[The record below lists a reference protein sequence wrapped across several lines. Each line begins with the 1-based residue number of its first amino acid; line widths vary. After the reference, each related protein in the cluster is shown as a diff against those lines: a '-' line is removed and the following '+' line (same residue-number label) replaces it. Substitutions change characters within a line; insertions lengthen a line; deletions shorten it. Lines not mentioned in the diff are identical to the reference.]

1 MAELVKKEVK
11 YLNKDFGQFRSNLIS
26 FAKNYFPNTYNDF
39 NESSPGMMFIEMSA
53 YVGDVLSFYADTQ
66 LREGFL
72 AEARER
78 SNLYNLANSLSYKAK
93 TNTPAYV
100 KLDIFQLL
108 PAVGSG
114 ANTSPDWRYAL
125 TVQPNALLSST
136 STVKFR
142 TLDYVDFSFSSSF
155 DPTEVTVYEIDN
167 TGQVTYYLLKKQV
180 NAVSGEIKT
189 STFTFGNAKIYDK
202 ITLPE
207 NNVLEIIDI
216 VDSDGNTWYE
226 VPYLAQD
233 TVPLS
238 IQNIPFNDPTLS
250 ANRSSAPFILK
261 YKKTAKRFV
270 TRLRGDN
277 RTEIQF
283 GAGVSSEADEDLIP
297 NPTAVGFG
305 LPYFKRTADL
315 SIDPSNFLYTQTYGQ
330 APNNTTLTV
339 RYTIGGGVSDNV
351 GINTISTINS
361 ITYNSFNA
369 SLDSAVIT
377 FVKNS
382 VAVNN
387 PEPARGGQ
395 ALRDL
400 ESIRQD
406 AIANFAAQNRA
417 VTREDYIVRCY
428 AMPAKFGSIAKAFII
443 QDDQM
448 STDGDRIPNPLA
460 LNLYALGYDSNKN
473 FTPLSNAVNENLRN
487 YLSQYRML
495 TDAINIKTPYIINI
509 GIEFEIIARPGFNGN
524 EVVLRCI
531 ESLKRSFDNDKMGI
545 NMPII
550 VNQFVSELDRIE
562 GVQTVSSFKITNL
575 YDTILGY
582 SGNLYDID
590 GATKNGVIYPSLDPS
605 IFEVKYP
612 NSDIKGRIV
621 TY

>member
-330 APNNTTLTV
+330 APSSTTLTV

-550 VNQFVSELDRIE
+550 VNQFISELDRIE

>member
-590 GATKNGVIYPSLDPS
+590 GATKNGIIYPSLDPS

>member
-216 VDSDGNTWYE
+216 VDSDGNIWYE

-330 APNNTTLTV
+330 APSSTTLTV

-590 GATKNGVIYPSLDPS
+590 GATKNGIIYPSLDPS

>member
-550 VNQFVSELDRIE
+550 VNQFISELDRIE

>member
-330 APNNTTLTV
+330 APSSTTLTV

-590 GATKNGVIYPSLDPS
+590 GATKNGIIYPSLDPS

>member
-562 GVQTVSSFKITNL
+562 GVQTVSSLKITNL